1 MADLPPGW
9 WRIRRQSSGWQG
21 CKVVKLQSGRAAIPH
36 SEFCSP
42 HSFSS
47 DIRNPMTEEPVY
59 IESAMC
65 PIPIRDR
72 GYVIL
77 GHGSGGK
84 LSSDLIEKLFLP
96 PFDNPALRAG
106 DDAGVVQPGP
116 YERLAMSTDSH
127 VVWPLFFPGGDIG
140 RLAVCGTVNDVAMM
154 GAKPYYLTAGFI
166 LEEGLEIGLLE
177 KVVES
182 MQAAAEE
189 AGVQIIAG
197 DTKVVERGK
206 ADGLYINTAGVGLIP
221 SGLIESGVEIGGAR
235 AKPGD
240 IVLLSGPIG
249 DHGIAVL
256 AARNELGLETA
267 VQSDVAPLNHM
278 VSAMLTASEN
288 VHVLRDPTRGGV
300 ASTLNEIARQ
310 SGVSIVLQEQS
321 IPVRP
326 AVKAACEML
335 GFDPLYIA
343 NEGRLLAIVGR
354 EDADLVLEAMR
365 GSLYGEG
372 AVIVGEVAETHPGR
386 VLMKTAYG
394 STRIVD
400 MLLGEMLPRIC

>member
-1 MADLPPGW
+1 M
-9 WRIRRQSSGWQG
+9 
-21 CKVVKLQSGRAAIPH
+21 
-36 SEFCSP
+36 SEE
-42 HSFSS
+42 
-47 DIRNPMTEEPVY
+47 IVY

-65 PIPIRDR
+65 PVPIRDR
-72 GYVIL
+72 GYVIM

-84 LSSDLIEKLFLP
+84 LSQDLISGLFLP

-106 DDAGVVQPGP
+106 NDAGVVDVQPGH
-116 YERLAMSTDSH
+116 RLAVSTDSH

-154 GAKPYYLTAGFI
+154 GAKPLYLTAGFI

-182 MQAAAEE
+182 MQYSAAE

-206 ADGLYINTAGVGLIP
+206 ADGLYINTAGVGAVA
-221 SGLIESGVEIGGAR
+221 EGVEIGGAL
-235 AKPGD
+235 AQPGD
-240 IVLLSGPIG
+240 VVIISGPIG

-256 AARNELGLETA
+256 AARNELGLETG
-267 VQSDVAPLNHM
+267 VLSDVAPLNHM
-278 VSAMLTASEN
+278 VAEMMAASDDI
-288 VHVLRDPTRGGV
+288 HVLRDPTRGGV
-300 ASTLNEIARQ
+300 GSTLNEIARQ
-310 SGVSIVLQEQS
+310 SGVSIMLDEQTLP
-321 IPVRP
+321 IRP
-326 AVKAACEML
+326 AVQAACEML

-354 EDADLVLEAMR
+354 DDADKVLEAMR
-365 GSLYGEG
+365 SARYGED
-372 AVIVGEVAETHPGR
+372 AVVIGEVQDQPRGR
-386 VLMKTAYG
+386 VLLKTAYG

-400 MLLGEMLPRIC
+400 VMLGEMLPRIC